1 MSVVVSLGGWRE
13 VVPVVELS
21 TTGVAARGP
30 IARDGSCRARFATSL
45 LLVAPRPTAVPGTMI
60 DIIHRIGI
68 KASAADVYAAV
79 ATAQGVAGWW
89 SRETTGEA
97 RVGGTLDVR
106 FRNPAGDAIGRFEL
120 EVVELVPDQR
130 VRWRVK
136 AGPDEWLGTDIV
148 FSLAQVGDTTV
159 VRFGHQ
165 GWRAAVEFT
174 AHCSMK
180 WATFL
185 LSLRELVETGTGR
198 PSPVDLKIDDWN

>member
-1 MSVVVSLGGWRE
+1 
-13 VVPVVELS
+13 
-21 TTGVAARGP
+21 
-30 IARDGSCRARFATSL
+30 
-45 LLVAPRPTAVPGTMI
+45 MI

-68 KASAADVYAAV
+68 KASASKVYAAV
-79 ATAQGVAGWW
+79 ATPEGVAGWW
-89 SRETTGEA
+89 SQETAGDSS
-97 RVGGTLDVR
+97 VGGTIRVL
-106 FRNPAGDAIGRFEL
+106 FRNPSGEPIGRFEL

-136 AGPDEWLGTDIV
+136 AGPEEWIGTDIV
-148 FSLAQVGDTTV
+148 FSLAQVGDSTIV
-159 VRFGHQ
+159 QFGHQ
-165 GWRAAVEFT
+165 NWREAVEFT